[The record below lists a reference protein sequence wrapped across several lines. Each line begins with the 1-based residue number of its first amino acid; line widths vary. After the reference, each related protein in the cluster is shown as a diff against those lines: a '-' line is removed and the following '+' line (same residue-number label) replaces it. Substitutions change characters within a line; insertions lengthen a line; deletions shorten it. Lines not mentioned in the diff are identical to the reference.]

1 MMVTLTPDSEKFS
14 WVSSCGLQSHFPQ
27 GGKVTSD
34 YIALHK
40 VGSKTTIRP
49 KKKERKIVIVSINF
63 LEHSQFQFPAQFL
76 MGYSSYLKVTSSKL
90 GFFEEIW
97 LVCSSVLL
105 PR

>member
-49 KKKERKIVIVSINF
+49 KKREEDSNSIYQFSGTFTVSI
-63 LEHSQFQFPAQFL
+63 PYAQFL

>member
-27 GGKVTSD
+27 GEKLHQTT

-49 KKKERKIVIVSINF
+49 KKREEDSNSIRYLVSINF

-76 MGYSSYLKVTSSKL
+76 VGYSSYLKVNN
-90 GFFEEIW
+90 
-97 LVCSSVLL
+97 
-105 PR
+105 

>member
-49 KKKERKIVIVSINF
+49 KKKERKIVIV
-63 LEHSQFQFPAQFL
+63 
-76 MGYSSYLKVTSSKL
+76 
-90 GFFEEIW
+90 
-97 LVCSSVLL
+97 
-105 PR
+105 